1 MNTGIAFWKQKGRPA
16 SNGGVAQLGEH
27 LPCKQGVKSSNL
39 SISIS
44 QADPKGCV
52 RQKMYLENCILRY
65 ELHEMIEDHEMQ
77 RHQTKFPNTNTNDRE
92 IETLLRCDATQREQT
107 VDCAKQRG

>member
-1 MNTGIAFWKQKGRPA
+1 M
-16 SNGGVAQLGEH
+16 GEH
-27 LPCKQGVKSSNL
+27 LPCKHGVKSSNL

-44 QADPKGCV
+44 QADLKGCV

-65 ELHEMIEDHEMQ
+65 ELHEMIKDHEMQ

-107 VDCAKQRG
+107 VDQAEQQDG

>member
-1 MNTGIAFWKQKGRPA
+1 MREAMR
-16 SNGGVAQLGEH
+16 
-27 LPCKQGVKSSNL
+27 SNL
-39 SISIS
+39 IG
-44 QADPKGCV
+44 ADQDENPERKY
-52 RQKMYLENCILRY
+52 KMYLENCIVRY

-107 VDCAKQRG
+107 VDQAEQQDG